1 MWLRGG
7 FVLFCGTFIVS
18 SSLEQI
24 TKCDYNSISLT
35 DKDNRGKDSAKK
47 KRRDVSILNSILLPN
62 EDGRNADLLRNQEE
76 SDSR

>member
-1 MWLRGG
+1 
-7 FVLFCGTFIVS
+7 VLFCGTFIVS

>member
-1 MWLRGG
+1 
-7 FVLFCGTFIVS
+7 VLFCGTFIVS

-76 SDSR
+76 SDSRSR

>member
-1 MWLRGG
+1 
-7 FVLFCGTFIVS
+7 VLFCGTFIVS

-62 EDGRNADLLRNQEE
+62 EDGRNSSQFYVISVVFFFFSKN
-76 SDSR
+76 S

>member
-1 MWLRGG
+1 M
-7 FVLFCGTFIVS
+7 LFCGTFIVS

>member
-1 MWLRGG
+1 
-7 FVLFCGTFIVS
+7 VLFCGTFIVS

-24 TKCDYNSISLT
+24 TKCSCDYNSISLT

>member
-1 MWLRGG
+1 M
-7 FVLFCGTFIVS
+7 LFCGTFIVS

-76 SDSR
+76 SDSRSR